1 MDSDKLSFSKDV
13 ADTIG
18 VEAAVILKFIE
29 DNKISL
35 NSIEDIAEIISE
47 KFSFME
53 EQKIVSSIEK
63 IVGLGLIK
71 IKSDKYHKVKL
82 KFPHKSKLDKSNI
95 LDSGW
100 EPSREAIEVLELGG
114 IDLDFVYLK
123 LKEFRIYW
131 KEKNVQKDN
140 WNSIF
145 INYIRKEWVQFNSKT
160 KGMPFIMADD
170 WMPSSSALDI
180 LELSEIKKETALSYL
195 GEFILFWKENGAAL
209 KTWNVKF
216 VDFVKRKEIGSYN
229 DKNEPG
235 KFTKTFKERKS
246 DQSWAEEIE

>member
-1 MDSDKLSFSKDV
+1 MKSDNLSFSKDV

-18 VEAAVILKFIE
+18 VEAAIILKFVE
-29 DNKISL
+29 DNEINS

-53 EQKIVSSIEK
+53 EQKIVSSLEK
-63 IVGLGLIK
+63 IAGLGLIK
-71 IKSDKYHKVKL
+71 IKSDKYRKVKL
-82 KFPHKSKLDKSNI
+82 KLPHRLGTNRSNI
-95 LDSGW
+95 MNSDW
-100 EPSREAIEVLELGG
+100 EPSSEAIEVLELGG
-114 IDLDFVYLK
+114 IDIDFASLK
-123 LKEFRIYW
+123 LREFRIYW
-131 KEKNVQKDN
+131 KEKKAQKDN
-140 WNSIF
+140 WNSVF
-145 INYIRKEWVQFNSKT
+145 INYVRKEWVQFNSKN
-160 KGMPFIMADD
+160 KGMPHTMADD

-180 LELSEIKKETALSYL
+180 LELSEIKRETALSYL
-195 GEFILFWKENGAAL
+195 GEFILFWKDNGAAL

-229 DKNEPG
+229 SKNEPG

>member
-1 MDSDKLSFSKDV
+1 MKSDNLSFSKDV

-18 VEAAVILKFIE
+18 VEAAIILKFVE
-29 DNKISL
+29 DNEINS

-53 EQKIVSSIEK
+53 EQKIVSSLEK
-63 IVGLGLIK
+63 IAGLGLIK
-71 IKSDKYHKVKL
+71 IKSDKYRKVKL
-82 KFPHKSKLDKSNI
+82 KFPHRLGTNKSNI
-95 LDSGW
+95 MNSDW
-100 EPSREAIEVLELGG
+100 EPSSEAIEVLELGG
-114 IDLDFVYLK
+114 IDIDFASLK

-131 KEKNVQKDN
+131 KEKKAQKDN
-140 WNSIF
+140 WNSVF
-145 INYIRKEWVQFNSKT
+145 INYVRKEWVQFNSKN
-160 KGMPFIMADD
+160 KGMPHTMADD

-180 LELSEIKKETALSYL
+180 LELSEIKRETALSYL
-195 GEFILFWKENGAAL
+195 GEFILFWKDNGAAL

-229 DKNEPG
+229 SKNEPG

>member
-1 MDSDKLSFSKDV
+1 MKSDNLSFSKDV

-18 VEAAVILKFIE
+18 VEAAIILKFVE
-29 DNKISL
+29 DNEITS

-47 KFSFME
+47 KFSFIE
-53 EQKIVSSIEK
+53 EHKIVSSLEK
-63 IVGLGLIK
+63 IAGLGLIK
-71 IKSDKYHKVKL
+71 IKSDKYRKVKL
-82 KFPHKSKLDKSNI
+82 KLPHRLGTNKSNI
-95 LDSGW
+95 MNSDW
-100 EPSREAIEVLELGG
+100 EPSSEAIEVLKLGG
-114 IDLDFVYLK
+114 IDIDFASLK

-131 KEKNVQKDN
+131 KERKAQKDN
-140 WNSIF
+140 WNSVF
-145 INYIRKEWVQFNSKT
+145 INYVRKEWVQFNSKN
-160 KGMPFIMADD
+160 KGMPHTMADD

-180 LELSEIKKETALSYL
+180 LELSEIKRETALSYL
-195 GEFILFWKENGAAL
+195 GEFILFWKDNGAAL

-229 DKNEPG
+229 SKNEPG

>member
-1 MDSDKLSFSKDV
+1 MKSDNLSFSKDV

-18 VEAAVILKFIE
+18 VEAAIILKFVE
-29 DNKISL
+29 DNEINS

-53 EQKIVSSIEK
+53 EQKIVSSLEK
-63 IVGLGLIK
+63 IAGLGLIK
-71 IKSDKYHKVKL
+71 IKSDKYRKVKL
-82 KFPHKSKLDKSNI
+82 KLPHRLGTNRSNI
-95 LDSGW
+95 MNSDW
-100 EPSREAIEVLELGG
+100 EPSSEAIEVLELGG
-114 IDLDFVYLK
+114 IDIDFASLK

-131 KEKNVQKDN
+131 KEKKAQKDN
-140 WNSIF
+140 WNSVF
-145 INYIRKEWVQFNSKT
+145 INYVRKEWVQFNSKN
-160 KGMPFIMADD
+160 KGMPHTMADD

-180 LELSEIKKETALSYL
+180 LELSEIKRETALSYL
-195 GEFILFWKENGAAL
+195 GEFILFWKDNGAAL

-229 DKNEPG
+229 SKNEPG

>member
-1 MDSDKLSFSKDV
+1 VKSNDLSFSKDV

-18 VEAAVILKFIE
+18 VEAAIILKFIE
-29 DNKISL
+29 DNKITTNSL
-35 NSIEDIAEIISE
+35 EDISEIILE

-53 EQKIVSSIEK
+53 EKEIVSSIEK
-63 IVGLGLIK
+63 IAGLGLIK

-82 KFPHKSKLDKSNI
+82 KLPHRSGSNKSNI
-95 LDSGW
+95 MNSDW
-100 EPSREAIEVLELGG
+100 EPSSEAIEVLELGG
-114 IDLDFVYLK
+114 IDIDFASLK

-131 KEKNVQKDN
+131 KEKKVYKDN
-140 WNSIF
+140 WNSVF
-145 INYIRKEWVQFNSKT
+145 INYIRKEWVQFNSKN
-160 KGMPFIMADD
+160 KGMPYTMADD

-180 LELSEIKKETALSYL
+180 LELSEIKKDTALSYL
-195 GEFILFWKENGAAL
+195 SEFILFWKDNGAAL

-229 DKNEPG
+229 TKNEPG

>member
-1 MDSDKLSFSKDV
+1 MKSNDLSFSKDV

-18 VEAAVILKFIE
+18 VEAAIILKFIE
-29 DNKISL
+29 DNKITSNSL
-35 NSIEDIAEIISE
+35 EDISEIILE

-53 EQKIVSSIEK
+53 EKKIISSIEK
-63 IVGLGLIK
+63 IAGLGLIK
-71 IKSDKYHKVKL
+71 IKFDEYNKVKL
-82 KFPHKSKLDKSNI
+82 KLPHRSASNKSNI
-95 LDSGW
+95 MNSDW

-114 IDLDFVYLK
+114 IDIDFASLK

-131 KEKNVQKDN
+131 KEKKVYKDN
-140 WNSIF
+140 WNSVF
-145 INYIRKEWVQFNSKT
+145 INYIRKEWVQFNSKN
-160 KGMPFIMADD
+160 KGMPFTMADD
-170 WMPSSSALDI
+170 WMPSSSAFDI
-180 LELSEIKKETALSYL
+180 LELSEIKKDTALNYL
-195 GEFILFWKENGAAL
+195 SEFILFWKDNGAAL

-229 DKNEPG
+229 SKNEPG

>member
-1 MDSDKLSFSKDV
+1 MKSDNLSFSKDV

-18 VEAAVILKFIE
+18 VEAAIILKFVE
-29 DNKISL
+29 DNEITS

-53 EQKIVSSIEK
+53 EQKIVSSLEK
-63 IVGLGLIK
+63 IAGLGLIK
-71 IKSDKYHKVKL
+71 IKSDKYRKVKL
-82 KFPHKSKLDKSNI
+82 KLPHRLGTNKSNI
-95 LDSGW
+95 MNSDW
-100 EPSREAIEVLELGG
+100 EPSSEAIEVLKLGG
-114 IDLDFVYLK
+114 IDIDFASLK

-131 KEKNVQKDN
+131 KEKKAQKDN
-140 WNSIF
+140 WNSVF
-145 INYIRKEWVQFNSKT
+145 INYVRKEWVQFNSKN
-160 KGMPFIMADD
+160 KGMPHTMADD

-180 LELSEIKKETALSYL
+180 LELSEIKRETALSYL
-195 GEFILFWKENGAAL
+195 GEFILFWKDNGAAL

-229 DKNEPG
+229 SKNEPG

>member
-63 IVGLGLIK
+63 IAGLGLIK

-229 DKNEPG
+229 IKNEPG

>member
-1 MDSDKLSFSKDV
+1 MKSDNLSFSKDV

-18 VEAAVILKFIE
+18 VEAAIILKFVE
-29 DNKISL
+29 DNEITS

-63 IVGLGLIK
+63 IAGLGLIK

-100 EPSREAIEVLELGG
+100 EPSREAVEVLELGG
-114 IDLDFVYLK
+114 IDLDFAFLK

-131 KEKNVQKDN
+131 REKN
-140 WNSIF
+140 S
-145 INYIRKEWVQFNSKT
+145 
-160 KGMPFIMADD
+160 
-170 WMPSSSALDI
+170 
-180 LELSEIKKETALSYL
+180 
-195 GEFILFWKENGAAL
+195 
-209 KTWNVKF
+209 
-216 VDFVKRKEIGSYN
+216 
-229 DKNEPG
+229 
-235 KFTKTFKERKS
+235 
-246 DQSWAEEIE
+246 

>member
-1 MDSDKLSFSKDV
+1 MKSDNLSFSKDV

-18 VEAAVILKFIE
+18 VEAAIILKFVE
-29 DNKISL
+29 DNEITS

-53 EQKIVSSIEK
+53 EQKIVSSLEK
-63 IVGLGLIK
+63 IAGLGLIK
-71 IKSDKYHKVKL
+71 IKSDKYRKVKL
-82 KFPHKSKLDKSNI
+82 KLPHRLGTNKSNI
-95 LDSGW
+95 MNSDW
-100 EPSREAIEVLELGG
+100 EPSSEAIEVLKLGG
-114 IDLDFVYLK
+114 IDIDFASLK
-123 LKEFRIYW
+123 LKEFRVYW
-131 KEKNVQKDN
+131 KEKKAQKDN
-140 WNSIF
+140 WNSVF
-145 INYIRKEWVQFNSKT
+145 INYVRKEWVQFNSKN
-160 KGMPFIMADD
+160 KGMPHTMADD

-180 LELSEIKKETALSYL
+180 LELSEIKRETALSYL
-195 GEFILFWKENGAAL
+195 SEFIIFWKDNGAAL

-229 DKNEPG
+229 SKNEPG

>member
-63 IVGLGLIK
+63 IAGLGLIK

-180 LELSEIKKETALSYL
+180 LELSDIKKETALSYL

>member
-1 MDSDKLSFSKDV
+1 MKSDNLSFSKDV

-18 VEAAVILKFIE
+18 VEAAIILKFVE
-29 DNKISL
+29 DNEITS

-47 KFSFME
+47 KFSFIE
-53 EQKIVSSIEK
+53 EHKIVSSLEK
-63 IVGLGLIK
+63 IAGLGLIK
-71 IKSDKYHKVKL
+71 IKSDKNHKIQL
-82 KFPHKSKLDKSNI
+82 RLPQKSRSDKSNI
-95 LDSGW
+95 LDSDW

>member
-1 MDSDKLSFSKDV
+1 MKSDNLSFSKDV

-18 VEAAVILKFIE
+18 VEAAIILKFVE
-29 DNKISL
+29 DNEITS

-53 EQKIVSSIEK
+53 EQKIVSSLEK
-63 IVGLGLIK
+63 IAGLGLIK
-71 IKSDKYHKVKL
+71 IKSDKYRKVKL
-82 KFPHKSKLDKSNI
+82 KLPHKLGTNRSNI
-95 LDSGW
+95 MNSDW
-100 EPSREAIEVLELGG
+100 EPSSEAIEVLKLGG
-114 IDLDFVYLK
+114 IDIDFASLK

-131 KEKNVQKDN
+131 KEKKAQKDN
-140 WNSIF
+140 WNSVF
-145 INYIRKEWVQFNSKT
+145 INYVRKEWVQFNSKN
-160 KGMPFIMADD
+160 KGMPHTMADD

-180 LELSEIKKETALSYL
+180 LELSEIKRETALSYL
-195 GEFILFWKENGAAL
+195 GEFILFWKDNGAAL

-229 DKNEPG
+229 SKNEPG

>member
-1 MDSDKLSFSKDV
+1 MKSDNLSFSKDV

-18 VEAAVILKFIE
+18 VEAAIILKFVE
-29 DNKISL
+29 DNEITS

-53 EQKIVSSIEK
+53 EQKIVSSLEK
-63 IVGLGLIK
+63 IAGLGLIK
-71 IKSDKYHKVKL
+71 IKSDKYRKVKL
-82 KFPHKSKLDKSNI
+82 KLPHRLGINKSNI
-95 LDSGW
+95 MNSGW
-100 EPSREAIEVLELGG
+100 EPSTEAIEVLELGG
-114 IDLDFVYLK
+114 IDIDFASLK
-123 LKEFRIYW
+123 LKEFRVYW
-131 KEKNVQKDN
+131 KEKKAQKDN
-140 WNSIF
+140 WNSVF
-145 INYIRKEWVQFNSKT
+145 INYVRKEWVQFNSKN
-160 KGMPFIMADD
+160 KGMPHTMADD

-180 LELSEIKKETALSYL
+180 LELSEIKRETALSYL
-195 GEFILFWKENGAAL
+195 GEFILFWKDNGAAL

-229 DKNEPG
+229 SKNEPG

>member
-18 VEAAVILKFIE
+18 VEAALILKFIE

-63 IVGLGLIK
+63 IAGLGLIK